1 MAKPGAFIQM
11 KTLESIKNIL
21 VEQISGYRLLLDLLQ
36 KERESVL
43 SFDTNSVETVSK
55 EKDTI
60 IIRLRLTEEER
71 VRLID
76 KFAAENNLP
85 RDFSLKKLIDATG
98 DEGLQILRMQLISLV
113 QSIDELNKF
122 NMVLIGRSLNFVRHS
137 MAFFESMGLD
147 MDHLNRRRA
156 FSKEI

>member
-1 MAKPGAFIQM
+1 M
-11 KTLESIKNIL
+11 KTLDSIKNIL

-36 KERESVL
+36 RERESVL
-43 SFDTNSVETVSK
+43 GLDTNSVETISK

-85 RDFSLKKLIDATG
+85 RDFSLKRLIESTG
-98 DEGLQILRMQLISLV
+98 DEGLQMLRMQLISLV

>member
-1 MAKPGAFIQM
+1 M

-85 RDFSLKKLIDATG
+85 RDFSLKKLIEATG